1 MTTFH
6 RARAAGARA
15 LLPLLLLAVA
25 PLAHAGRTAIDF
37 NLDNNPPSNNT
48 QGEAWEFS
56 NAQCSSATAPA
67 TCMIDFNAVTNSG
80 AVDIGFNVNI
90 NGTKFSKVFVNKNAI
105 VTFATGLGAF
115 APATTFSDLTT
126 NVVGAANPF
135 IAAFYPS
142 SELSIPSST
151 SPEQLGFQGGAEYGR
166 GTANP
171 AFTDGGTPTDLSKNV
186 AAFKA
191 TWAEDESGT
200 IENPII
206 TRIVLY
212 NTSASGADGDFDIRI
227 EYGLS
232 AGTTYNGGTGKN
244 GIVGFRLGSDANQV
258 VTSASSSTPTA
269 VGSDTDYYYHFCSGS
284 LSATACTKPLDS
296 DGDGVPDSIDN
307 CPHVANPDQKDTDGD
322 GVGDACDNCPTVYN
336 PTQDPNACKAPP
348 PPPKRCDVDKDGD
361 IDLRDL
367 GLILESLGKKVP
379 VNDPRDPNGN
389 LRVDIF
395 DPLICAQRCTRKF
408 CAVK

>member
-6 RARAAGARA
+6 LARAAGARA
-15 LLPLLLLAVA
+15 LLPLLLAVA
-25 PLAHAGRTAIDF
+25 PLAHAGHTFIDF
-37 NLDNNPPSNNT
+37 GLDNNPPSNNT
-48 QGEAWEFS
+48 GGEAWEFS
-56 NAQCSSATAPA
+56 NTQCTSATAPA
-67 TCMIDFNAVTNSG
+67 TCMLDFNAVTNSG

-90 NGTKFSKVFVNKNAI
+90 NGTKYSKVFVNKNGI
-105 VTFATGLGAF
+105 VTFVTGLGAF
-115 APATTFSDLTT
+115 TAATDFTDLTT
-126 NVVGAANPF
+126 NVAGASNPF

-171 AFTDGGTPTDLSKNV
+171 AGTDGGTPTDLSHNV

-212 NTSASGADGDFDIRI
+212 NTSATGADGDFDIRI
-227 EYGLS
+227 EYGL
-232 AGTTYNGGTGKN
+232 ADGTTYNAGSGKN
-244 GIVGFRLGSDANQV
+244 GIVGLRLGSDANEII
-258 VTSASSSTPTA
+258 TSASSGVPTA
-269 VGSDTDYYYHFCSGS
+269 VGSDTDYYYHVCAGI
-284 LSATACTKPLDS
+284 LSASACSKPLDS
-296 DGDGVPDSIDN
+296 DGDGIPDSVDN

-336 PTQDPNACKAPP
+336 PTQDPNACKPP
-348 PPPKRCDVDKDGD
+348 PPPPMRCDVDGDKD
-361 IDLRDL
+361 IDLRDIE
-367 GLILESLGKKVP
+367 LIIASLGKKVG